1 MKNMSPIYVFPFLL
15 ATALS
20 VTIARAEIYKRV
32 DENGHVT
39 YSNVPLKGA
48 TKLNLDPNPSKTNNP
63 TNANAKTPSPSSF
76 PKVDNKTQS
85 QRDDKRREIL
95 LSELEAE
102 RKALEAAKQAFQEGE
117 SNPEVFVGQG
127 GKRFRNVPKFEEKME
142 RLQADVDTHKR
153 NIELLEKELA
163 NL

>member
-1 MKNMSPIYVFPFLL
+1 MKPMNPIFVFASIL
-15 ATALS
+15 
-20 VTIARAEIYKRV
+20 TITLCANIAQAEIYKRV

-48 TKLNLDPNPSKTNNP
+48 TKLNLDPNPSKSSSSNNTNV
-63 TNANAKTPSPSSF
+63 KTPTPSSF

-95 LSELEAE
+95 LSELDAE
-102 RKALEAAKQAFQEGE
+102 RKALEAAKKAFEEGE
-117 SNPEVFVGQG
+117 SNPEVFVGAG

-142 RLQADVDTHKR
+142 RLQVDVDTHKR